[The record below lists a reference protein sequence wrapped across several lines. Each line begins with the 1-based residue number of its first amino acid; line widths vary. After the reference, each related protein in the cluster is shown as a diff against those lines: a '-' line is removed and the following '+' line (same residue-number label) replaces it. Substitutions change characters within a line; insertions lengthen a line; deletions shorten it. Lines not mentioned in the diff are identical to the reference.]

1 MSHKPFIKCGLEKT
15 IVSMGG
21 KIAKVTPEEF
31 DKIVKCLGPLIGL
44 GGPNDSIRFLL
55 QDSF

>member
-1 MSHKPFIKCGLEKT
+1 MWVGKKPLFRW
-15 IVSMGG
+15 G

-44 GGPNDSIRFLL
+44 GGQNDSIRFLL

>member
-1 MSHKPFIKCGLEKT
+1 MWVGKNNCFD
-15 IVSMGG
+15 GG

-31 DKIVKCLGPLIGL
+31 NKIVKCLGPLIGL
-44 GGPNDSIRFLL
+44 GGPKDSIRFLL